1 MSEIKKTAIFLVLAI
16 LFVAA
21 GILARP
27 AEPERRVVDD
37 SGERFFAAFDP
48 LDARSLEIVSFDED
62 HGRTNA
68 FKVAHVGGVWS
79 IPSHENYPADAKDQ
93 LAGAAAAIA
102 DLIKGSTVSDSAMDH
117 ERYDVLD
124 PTTETAALS
133 GLGTRVTIADEGGKA
148 LADIVIG
155 APVKDQEGLRYVRVP
170 GRDRVYIAS
179 LDTKTLTTR
188 FEDWIEEDLL
198 QLDSWDIRQIVVND
212 YSIDEVNQRI
222 VQKDVLE
229 LSYDDESRK
238 WTLAGLAE
246 AEELDLTAV
255 NEMKRAL
262 DDLKIVSVHRK
273 PSGLGAELRADD
285 ALQLDASAVSSLQS
299 RGFYISKGTLVSN
312 QGETTVRM
320 KDAVTYALRF
330 GEIALG
336 ETAGLGLVT
345 RDEAAPDEEEDEG
358 TARYLF
364 VMASFDA
371 GMLPEPALEEVP
383 ALPEGAP
390 ETVEEGTEE
399 APEIATIRRQRER
412 ILASNERLTKEHGEA
427 VAKAHERV
435 RQLNDRFADWYYVIS
450 DSVYQ
455 KIRVGREGLVKATSG
470 EPAAPAGPLPA
481 GPLPEGG

>member
-1 MSEIKKTAIFLVLAI
+1 MSEIKKTAIFLLLAI

-27 AEPERRVVDD
+27 AEPERKVVDD

-93 LAGAAAAIA
+93 LAGAAAAIV
-102 DLIKGSTVSDSAMDH
+102 DLEKGATVSDSAMDH
-117 ERYDVLD
+117 ERFDVLD
-124 PTTETAALS
+124 PTTEAAALS
-133 GLGTRVTIADEGGKA
+133 GLGTRVTIADEGGRA
-148 LADIVIG
+148 LADIIIG
-155 APVKDQEGLRYVRVP
+155 APVKEQEGLRYVRVP

-179 LDTKTLTTR
+179 LDTKALTTK

-238 WTLAGLAE
+238 WSLAGLAE
-246 AEELDLTAV
+246 GEELDLTAV

-285 ALQLDASAVSSLQS
+285 ALQLDAAAVSSLQS
-299 RGFYISKGTLVSN
+299 RGFFIAQGTLISN

-320 KDAVTYALRF
+320 KDGVTYVLRF

-336 ETAGLGLVT
+336 EATGPGLLA
-345 RDEAAPDEEEDEG
+345 RDEAETEEQDEG

-371 GMLPEPALEEVP
+371 GTLPEPVLEEVP

-390 ETVEEGTEE
+390 ETVEAGTEE

-412 ILASNERLTKEHGEA
+412 ILTSNERLAKEHGEA
-427 VAKAHERV
+427 TAKAHERV

-455 KIRVGREGLVKATSG
+455 KIRVGRAGLVKATAG